1 MKEQCFKATQQ
12 KRLQI
17 FRATSPFVPF
27 ERHKPIQSNINTN
40 YSIPKSFIS
49 SCTYQSYPFQLSIHS
64 KFQTYLSALDALRK
78 KSLLATA
85 PLNLFPNTYIGIAR
99 LANTKFRIANV

>member
-1 MKEQCFKATQQ
+1 MKESCFKATQQ

-17 FRATSPFVPF
+17 FRATSPFVQSNAAN
-27 ERHKPIQSNINTN
+27 QSNINTN
-40 YSIPKSFIS
+40 HSIPNRS
-49 SCTYQSYPFQLSIHS
+49 SHQVHINRIPFQLSIYS